1 MTQAKDQAESF
12 HHVGIPVHN
21 PPVTPKDSS
30 KALLPDLLFRYR
42 ERLEVELRSALARS
56 DLDLYQILRYHLGWE
71 DEHGRP
77 SVGAEGK
84 AFRPALCL
92 LSCQAAGGT
101 LEIGIP
107 AAAAV
112 ELMHNFSLI
121 HDDIQDQDRE
131 RHHRATVWALWGKPE
146 ALNAGNA
153 LRIVADMTLM
163 KLAEHGL
170 PMDRLLRASNL
181 LVRRCLQMI
190 EGQYLDLSFEN
201 RLDVSTA
208 EYREMIASK
217 TGALIS
223 CAMELGAMVGPN
235 DTALTS
241 ILSEVSRY
249 LGFVYQV
256 RDDILGIWG
265 QESATGKPRGSDIR
279 RKKKTYPI
287 VYALQHATGTAKA
300 TLSQILQKESIADDD
315 VSRAMDILEELNA
328 RDEAQA
334 LAARMSEKALETLRR
349 ADMPPALATDFEG
362 LIAFLLLRES

>member
-1 MTQAKDQAESF
+1 MAQK
-12 HHVGIPVHN
+12 PVLV
-21 PPVTPKDSS
+21 P
-30 KALLPDLLFRYR
+30 LPDSVHKPSFTPQSSANTVLPDVLFRHR
-42 ERLEVELRSALARS
+42 ERLEVELRSALTRN
-56 DLDLYQILRYHLGWE
+56 DLELYRILRYHLGWV
-71 DEHGRP
+71 DEYDHP
-77 SVGAEGK
+77 SAGAEGK

-101 LEIGIP
+101 LDAGIP
-107 AAAAV
+107 AAASV

-121 HDDIQDQDRE
+121 HDDIQDQDRQ

-170 PMDRLLRASNL
+170 PTARLLQASNL

-201 RLDVSTA
+201 RLDVSTT

-223 CAMELGAMVGPN
+223 CAMELGAMVGPD
-235 DTALTS
+235 DTALSST
-241 ILSEVSRY
+241 LSEVSRY

-265 QESATGKPRGSDIR
+265 EESATGKPQGNDIR

-287 VYALQHATGTAKA
+287 VYALQHAGDPEKS
-300 TLSQILQKESIADDD
+300 TLGRILQKESISDND
-315 VSRAMDILEELNA
+315 VSRAMDILGELNA

-334 LAARMSEKALETLRR
+334 LAARMSEKALETLRQV
-349 ADMPPALATDFEG
+349 DLPSTLAADFEG